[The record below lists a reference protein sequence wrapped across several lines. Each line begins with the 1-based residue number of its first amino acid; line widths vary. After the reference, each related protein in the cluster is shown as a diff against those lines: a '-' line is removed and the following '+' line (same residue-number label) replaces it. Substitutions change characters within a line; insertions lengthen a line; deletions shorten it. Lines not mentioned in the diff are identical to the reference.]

1 MFRIIAFSIFI
12 SLRRFVG
19 SMEFDLLYILD
30 LLGTFSFALSGALH
44 AAKKRLDLFGV
55 FITAF
60 LTALGGGTT
69 RDILLGNTPVS
80 WIRDLNYIALVLFA
94 VILCAFAHRILIRLS
109 QTFFLFDSI
118 GIGVFTIVGIR
129 IALSLS
135 IHVVIAVC
143 MGMVT
148 AVFGGIL
155 RDVFLNS
162 IPLILRKEIYATAC
176 LIGGTIYVILESLA
190 LNSDLTLVIT
200 IVIIIMI
207 RVISVKYKLSIP
219 IIHVKS
225 EDPDTHAQE

>member
-1 MFRIIAFSIFI
+1 MD
-12 SLRRFVG
+12 
-19 SMEFDLLYILD
+19 FDLLYVLD
-30 LLGTFSFALSGALH
+30 LIGTFSFALSGALH

-80 WIRDLNYIALVLFA
+80 WIRDLNYIALVLLA
-94 VILCAFAHRILIRLS
+94 VILCAFAHKILIKLA
-109 QTFFLFDSI
+109 QTLFLFDSI
-118 GIGVFTIVGIR
+118 GIGVFTIVGIQ
-129 IALSLS
+129 IALLLS
-135 IHVVIAVC
+135 INVVIAVC

-176 LIGGTIYVILESLA
+176 LIGGTIYVILESFD

-200 IVIIIMI
+200 IVIIILI
-207 RVISVKYKLSIP
+207 RVIAVKYKLSIP
-219 IIHVKS
+219 VIKVKI
-225 EDPDTHAQE
+225 QETENKDEFNN

>member
-1 MFRIIAFSIFI
+1 
-12 SLRRFVG
+12 
-19 SMEFDLLYILD
+19 MEIDLLYLLD
-30 LLGTFSFALSGALH
+30 LVGTFSFALSGALH

-80 WIRDLNYIALVLFA
+80 WIRDLNYITLVFIA
-94 VILCAFAHRILIRLS
+94 VVLCAFAHKILIRLS
-109 QTFFLFDSI
+109 QTLFLFDSI

-135 IHVVIAVC
+135 INVIISVC

-176 LIGGTIYVILESLA
+176 LIGGSTYIILESLD
-190 LNSDLTLVIT
+190 LNSDITLLIT
-200 IVIIIMI
+200 IFIIILI

-219 IIHVKS
+219 IIQIKS
-225 EDPDTHAQE
+225 NDSDANSEN

>member
-1 MFRIIAFSIFI
+1 MVI
-12 SLRRFVG
+12 
-19 SMEFDLLYILD
+19 DLLYMLD
-30 LLGTFSFALSGALH
+30 LIGTFSFALSGALH

-80 WIRDLNYIALVLFA
+80 WIRDLNYITLVFA
-94 VILCAFAHRILIRLS
+94 AVVLCTFAHKVLIRLS
-109 QTFFLFDSI
+109 QTLFLFDSI

-135 IHVVIAVC
+135 INVIISIC

-176 LIGGTIYVILESLA
+176 LIGGSIYVILESLE
-190 LNSDLTLVIT
+190 LNSDITLLIT
-200 IVIIIMI
+200 ILIIILI

-219 IIHVKS
+219 IIQIKNNEPEINS
-225 EDPDTHAQE
+225 EN